1 MMKKLELKKL
11 ELKKLDIIIIVVLL
25 ILSIIPSIYLMLF
38 KSDNENSNIV
48 IKVDGE
54 LTKSVPLKNENKS
67 NIYEF
72 NFDNNIGYVEVKNG
86 RVRMLEMDK
95 EVCPEGICSD
105 TGWIENSYE
114 SIVCLPNR
122 IIVTIEGNKDEV
134 IDAQTS

>member
-11 ELKKLDIIIIVVLL
+11 DTIIIVVLL
-25 ILSIIPSIYLMLF
+25 ILSIIPSIYLMFF
-38 KSDNENSNIV
+38 KSNNENSSIV

-54 LTKSVPLKNENKS
+54 VEKSIPLKYENKS

-72 NFDNNIGYVEVKNG
+72 NFNNNTGYVEVKNG

-95 EVCPEGICSD
+95 KICPEGICSG

-122 IIVTIEGNKDEV
+122 IIVTFEGNKDKV
-134 IDAQTS
+134 IDAQSY

>member
-11 ELKKLDIIIIVVLL
+11 DTIIIVVLL
-25 ILSIIPSIYLMLF
+25 ILSIIPSIYLMFF
-38 KSDNENSNIV
+38 KSNNENSSIV

-54 LTKSVPLKNENKS
+54 VEKSIPLKDENKS

-72 NFDNNIGYVEVKNG
+72 NFNNNTGYVEVKNG

-95 EVCPEGICSD
+95 KICPEGICSG

-122 IIVTIEGNKDEV
+122 IIVTFEGNKDKV
-134 IDAQTS
+134 IDAQSY

>member
-1 MMKKLELKKL
+1 MKKL
-11 ELKKLDIIIIVVLL
+11 ELKKLDIIIVAVLL
-25 ILSIIPSIYLMLF
+25 VLSIMPSVYLMLF
-38 KSDNENSNIV
+38 KSNNESSNIV
-48 IKVDGE
+48 IKIDGE
-54 LTKSVPLKNENKS
+54 LTKSIPLKNENES
-67 NIYEF
+67 NIHEF
-72 NFDNNIGYVEVKNG
+72 NFNSNIGYIEVKNG